1 MADEKGKKLLSVA
14 AMTSQE
20 LAKLALEDAMLAE
33 HSSGEDSSGD
43 DDDDIRPSIA
53 DQQKVGFFSQDRAT
67 QTERSDIVNLKE
79 MTQDI
84 QGLLKESQRLK
95 RELAVTKQVMQAD
108 YENKLQEKTL
118 DMYVRINERVE
129 ELQKMHTERVEVV
142 RRSFR
147 QQMADAI
154 VKLNNDWKTHAGL
167 KMQVEQKR
175 LSNKNE
181 QIGEDYVKLQ
191 QQVAQQE
198 GIIDMLRMQ
207 VAQIAQEPRSEA
219 STPSAV
225 YEVEHLRDEM
235 GTLQQR
241 IDSMEEAMDI
251 KDDQIEEFNKEVSKM
266 TKELEKERI
275 QVKQLL
281 HELEE
286 AKSSAHQEMASL
298 RRNADKQRLQMEREM
313 QDKMSKARDEID
325 STKEQ
330 ERQKMVGIARKHAKE
345 QQQQEEE
352 RLRLLDEQRKT
363 ALALQKKERESA
375 LVASKSDTD
384 LSKLKKI
391 EIFLKLEVE
400 RLKKE
405 LARTTKMWEKKFAIL
420 QKSLYALKDESF
432 VRQTLQKQAATLHH
446 ASVSYSADAP
456 LGVMPSSQPNNT
468 PRKQHPLPG
477 IGQMSKV
484 RDPRL
489 DLISPFTVS
498 PPAGRGVELFSAAAS
513 QIVDNDGEDI
523 EDSYIEG
530 VIPLPSPPPKWKQ
543 DSRPSTSGQV
553 IVMPTA

>member
-313 QDKMSKARDEID
+313 QDKMSKARDE
-325 STKEQ
+325 
-330 ERQKMVGIARKHAKE
+330 MVGIARKHAKE

>member
-1 MADEKGKKLLSVA
+1 MADEDSETKLAVV

-20 LAKLALEDAMLAE
+20 LAKLALEDAMLAD
-33 HSSGEDSSGD
+33 HSSGDDSSGD

-67 QTERSDIVNLKE
+67 QTERSDIINLKE
-79 MTQDI
+79 MTEDI

-108 YENKLQEKTL
+108 YENRLQEKTL

-129 ELQKMHTERVEVV
+129 ELQKMHSERVEVV

-147 QQMADAI
+147 QQLADAV
-154 VKLNNDWKTHAGL
+154 VKLNNDWKKHAGM
-167 KMQVEQKR
+167 KMQAEQKR
-175 LSNKNE
+175 LASKND
-181 QIGEDYVKLQ
+181 QIGEDYEKLV

-207 VAQIAQEPRSEA
+207 IAQIAQEPRSEA

-235 GTLQQR
+235 GSLQTR
-241 IDSMEEAMDI
+241 IDSMEEAIDA
-251 KDDQIEEFNKEVSKM
+251 KDEQIVELNKDVEKL
-266 TKELEKERI
+266 TKDLEKERV

-286 AKSSAHQEMASL
+286 AKSTAQQEMASL
-298 RRNADKQRLQMEREM
+298 RRNADKQRLQLERDM
-313 QDKMSKARDEID
+313 QDRMSKARDE
-325 STKEQ
+325 
-330 ERQKMVGIARKHAKE
+330 MVGLAKKHAKE
-345 QQQQEEE
+345 AQQQEEE
-352 RLRLLDEQRKT
+352 RQRLLEEQRKVAV
-363 ALALQKKERESA
+363 ALEKKQKESA
-375 LVASKSDTD
+375 LEASKSDTD
-384 LSKLKKI
+384 LQRLKKM
-391 EIFLKLEVE
+391 ETFLKLEVT

-405 LARTTKMWEKKFAIL
+405 LARTTRMWEKKFAIL

-446 ASVSYSADAP
+446 ASVSYAADTP
-456 LGVMPSSQPNNT
+456 LGVLPSSQPNNT
-468 PRKQHPLPG
+468 PRRQNPPLPG
-477 IGQMSKV
+477 IGKMSKA

-489 DLISPFTVS
+489 DLISPYTVS
-498 PPAGRGVELFSAAAS
+498 PPSGRGVELFSAAAS
-513 QIVDNDGEDI
+513 QIVDNDEVD
-523 EDSYIEG
+523 EDSDLEG
-530 VIPLPSPPPKWKQ
+530 VIPLPSPPPKWKI

-553 IVMPTA
+553 IVLPSA

>member
-1 MADEKGKKLLSVA
+1 MAEEETETKLAVA

-20 LAKLALEDAMLAE
+20 LAKLALEDAMLAD
-33 HSSGEDSSGD
+33 HSSGDDSSGD
-43 DDDDIRPSIA
+43 DDGDIRPSIA

-67 QTERSDIVNLKE
+67 QTERSDIINLKE
-79 MTQDI
+79 MTKDI

-108 YENKLQEKTL
+108 YENRLQEKTL

-129 ELQKMHTERVEVV
+129 ELQKMHSERVEIV

-147 QQMADAI
+147 QQLADAI
-154 VKLNNDWKTHAGL
+154 VKLNNDWKKHAGL
-167 KMQVEQKR
+167 KMQAEQRR
-175 LSNKNE
+175 LASKND
-181 QIGEDYVKLQ
+181 QMGEDYEKLV

-207 VAQIAQEPRSEA
+207 IAQIAQEPRSEA

-235 GTLQQR
+235 GNLQQR
-241 IDSMEEAMDI
+241 IDSMEEAMDA
-251 KDDQIEEFNKEVSKM
+251 KDEQIDELNKDVERL
-266 TKELEKERI
+266 TKDLEKERV

-286 AKSSAHQEMASL
+286 SKATAQQELASL

-313 QDKMSKARDEID
+313 QDKMSKARDE
-325 STKEQ
+325 
-330 ERQKMVGIARKHAKE
+330 MVTLARKHAKE
-345 QQQQEEE
+345 AQQQEEE
-352 RLRLLDEQRKT
+352 RQRILEEQRKA
-363 ALALQKKERESA
+363 ALALEKKERENA
-375 LVASKSDTD
+375 LQASKSDTD
-384 LSKLKKI
+384 INRLRKM
-391 EIFLKLEVE
+391 ETFLKLEVA

-405 LARTTKMWEKKFAIL
+405 LARTTRMWEKKFAIL

-446 ASVSYSADAP
+446 ASVSYAADTP
-456 LGVMPSSQPNNT
+456 LGILPSSQPTNT
-468 PRKQHPLPG
+468 PRRQNPPLPG

-489 DLISPFTVS
+489 DLISPYTVS
-498 PPAGRGVELFSAAAS
+498 PPSGRGVELFSAAAS
-513 QIVDNDGEDI
+513 QIVDNDEAD
-523 EDSYIEG
+523 EDSDVEG

-553 IVMPTA
+553 IVLPTA

>member
-251 KDDQIEEFNKEVSKM
+251 KDDQIEEFNKEVSKI

-313 QDKMSKARDEID
+313 QDKMSKARDEIY

-456 LGVMPSSQPNNT
+456 LGVMPSSQPTNT